1 MRIKDQKI
9 QKTISKFSY
18 FRRKYILFGII
29 FLLINIFSRT
39 GFMKWDQSHT
49 GRPTLDVRCSVAAS
63 LKFLIISFFTL
74 SEVQWTINSWL
85 SVSWLYPAST
95 VTCATRGLGFSA
107 GTLRW
112 RLWAS
117 TYLQSGTQDAYED
130 LQLPMII
137 LMAREVQDWIANT
150 KTSGELKKEKNFC
163 FHLKSPF
170 L

>member
-9 QKTISKFSY
+9 EKTISKFSY

-29 FLLINIFSRT
+29 SLLINIFSRT
-39 GFMKWDQSHT
+39 GFMKWNQSHT
-49 GRPTLDVRCSVAAS
+49 GRPTLDVGFSVAAS

-74 SEVQWTINSWL
+74 SEVQWNNKFLAVCFLTL
-85 SVSWLYPAST
+85 PST
-95 VTCATRGLGFSA
+95 VACATRGLGFSA

-150 KTSGELKKEKNFC
+150 KISGELKKEKNFC